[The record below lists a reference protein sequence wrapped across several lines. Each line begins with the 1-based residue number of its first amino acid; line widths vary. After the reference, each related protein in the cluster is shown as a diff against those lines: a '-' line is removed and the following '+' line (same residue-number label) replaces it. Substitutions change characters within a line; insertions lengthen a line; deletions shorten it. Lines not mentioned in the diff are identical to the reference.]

1 MAKSIPAPLAWLGYG
16 GLLPFAAGA
25 LAVVTHQGAWA
36 LQALIAYGACILSFL
51 GAVHWGWVLGPV
63 TRGAAESTAEHGRA
77 SAAASPALPMVRTL
91 LLGVV
96 PSLVAWVALLL
107 PAVQGL
113 GLLIVGLA
121 SWYLYEQ
128 RVLGVAVL
136 GEVYLALRQ
145 QLTFGAIACL
155 VVALVTP

>member
-1 MAKSIPAPLAWLGYG
+1 MQTSTSQPLAWLGYG

-25 LAVVTHQGAWA
+25 FAVVTQQGEWA

-51 GAVHWGWVLGPV
+51 GAVHWGWVLGPDGV
-63 TRGAAESTAEHGRA
+63 AAKPG
-77 SAAASPALPMVRTL
+77 LPVARTL
-91 LLGVV
+91 VLGVV

-107 PAVQGL
+107 PAEQGL

-128 RVLGVAVL
+128 RVLGVAVV
-136 GEVYLALRQ
+136 GAVYLALRQ
-145 QLTFGAIACL
+145 QLTFGAVACL
-155 VVALVTP
+155 VVAMVTR

>member
-1 MAKSIPAPLAWLGYG
+1 MAKNIPAPLAWLGYG

-36 LQALIAYGACILSFL
+36 LQALVAYGACILSFL

-63 TRGAAESTAEHGRA
+63 TRGAAAPGGELGSASTA
-77 SAAASPALPMVRTL
+77 AAPALPMVRTL
-91 LLGVV
+91 ALGVV
-96 PSLVAWVALLL
+96 PSLVAWVALLV
-107 PAVQGL
+107 PPGRGL
-113 GLLIVGLA
+113 GVLIIGLA
-121 SWYLYEQ
+121 SWHLYE
-128 RVLGVAVL
+128 RRILGEAVV